1 MKDQNESLNECQ
13 TKWGECLSRIKDIV
27 SHEQY
32 VTWFAPIVP
41 VSFADGSL
49 VLAVE
54 SDMVRAYLEDH
65 FSKILTACIGRC
77 FGKVNLKW
85 RVKVVASRN
94 ESESVSVSQP
104 AKLQEPGYDPFA
116 VRRRSFEN
124 HLNRQWTFDNFIE
137 GKGNT
142 FPRKIAMNVA
152 HKPGAQFYNPLFVF
166 GHSGLGKTHLV
177 NALGMACVKAHPELN
192 VLYLTAN
199 DFLNFMQRAVMEQ
212 KIPELLSYYQSVDV
226 FIIDDI
232 QEIGGN
238 KTATQDLFFNVFN
251 HLYQSGK
258 QVVITADKAP
268 KDIQGFEQRILSR
281 FKWGLQAELT
291 SPDFDLK
298 YSILKEKTKEQGVE
312 IPDDVLRFVA
322 ERVPDNLREL
332 DGVIASILAQSMF
345 LGAPINIELAS
356 RIVSDMVTFR
366 EKTLSISDIQE
377 KVCDYYKLSVNEIQ
391 TKSRKRDVVQA
402 RQIAMYLARKYTKS
416 SLTVIGEQIGNR
428 DHATV
433 LHAVKTVMD
442 LCETDREIR
451 ESVSTIEKE
460 LK

>member
-27 SHEQY
+27 SDEQY

-41 VSFADGSL
+41 VSFADGNL

-65 FSKILTACIGRC
+65 FSQILTACIGRC

-104 AKLQEPGYDPFA
+104 AKLHELGYDPFA

-137 GKGNT
+137 GKSNT
-142 FPRKIAMNVA
+142 FARKIAMNVA
-152 HKPGAQFYNPLFVF
+152 QKPGAQFYNPLFVF

-199 DFLNFMQRAVMEQ
+199 DYLNFMQRAVMEQ

-281 FKWGLQAELT
+281 FKWANSRFSES
-291 SPDFDLK
+291 SP
-298 YSILKEKTKEQGVE
+298 
-312 IPDDVLRFVA
+312 
-322 ERVPDNLREL
+322 
-332 DGVIASILAQSMF
+332 
-345 LGAPINIELAS
+345 
-356 RIVSDMVTFR
+356 
-366 EKTLSISDIQE
+366 
-377 KVCDYYKLSVNEIQ
+377 
-391 TKSRKRDVVQA
+391 
-402 RQIAMYLARKYTKS
+402 
-416 SLTVIGEQIGNR
+416 
-428 DHATV
+428 
-433 LHAVKTVMD
+433 
-442 LCETDREIR
+442 
-451 ESVSTIEKE
+451 
-460 LK
+460 